1 MRKIVPFFVA
11 AAALGAVSLAAA
23 PVLAGKPAAKPAA
36 KAAPYAPKVTMTAAG
51 NPILGDPAAP
61 KKVVEYL
68 SYACGHC
75 AHFHDTEY
83 KTLRDSHIA
92 TGKVSLEIRPI
103 GHNIVGVAAAMAVGC
118 SKPGYFYR
126 THALFLETQGTWLT
140 KITGANAAT
149 MKTFETGDPVTRI
162 KAVAR
167 YGGFYAMMAK
177 RGTTEAQLNA
187 CFADPKGLERV
198 LTNGEMLGK
207 VTGSMPTPTFLVDGK
222 LAGGSGAT
230 AALFPALGK

>member
-1 MRKIVPFFVA
+1 MRKFFPTLIT
-11 AAALGAVSLAAA
+11 AAALTMVSMAAA
-23 PVLAGKPAAKPAA
+23 PVLAGKPAAKV
-36 KAAPYAPKVTMTAAG
+36 AAPYVPKVTLTAAG
-51 NPILGDPAAP
+51 NAVLGDPAAP
-61 KKVVEYL
+61 KKVVEYM

-75 AHFHDTEY
+75 AHFHGAEY
-83 KTLRDSHIA
+83 KSLRDSHIA

-118 SKPGYFYR
+118 SKPGYYYR

-140 KITGANAAT
+140 KIGGANAAT

-177 RGTTEAQLNA
+177 RGTNEAQLNA
-187 CFADPKGLERV
+187 CFADPAALNRV

-207 VTGSMPTPTFLVDGK
+207 VVPSKSTPSFLVNNR
-222 LAGGSGAT
+222 LAGGKGAT
-230 AALFPALGK
+230 AALLPALGK